1 MTRNGNEKSGSQPG
15 DYPRA
20 AILVLALSL
29 LSRTCDIRAE
39 GGPLSLDYSKD
50 IQPLLENY
58 CLKCHGPEKPKGGVN
73 LSTFTNVAT
82 IHAEPRTWQTV
93 LTQLRERNMP
103 PQNKPQ
109 PKTEER
115 TRLIDWIEATLD
127 SIDDSQLA
135 KDPGRK
141 IIHRLSRF
149 EYNNTIRD
157 LLGVDTRPAD
167 KFPPDGGG
175 GGGFDNNA
183 DTLFIPPILM
193 EKYLVAAG
201 EILEAA
207 KPERIFIVKSSF
219 LISKRS
225 AARQIIEHF
234 ALRAFRRPIEKD
246 DVEDLLGLYD
256 RAVKR
261 GESHE
266 EGVKL
271 AIKAVLVSPNFLFRI
286 EVNRNTAEPY
296 RINDHELATRLSYF
310 LWSSMP
316 DDRLLAVAAQKRL
329 HEPKVLQAEVH
340 RMLQSPK
347 AKAFAENFATQWLR
361 VKELK
366 TSAQP
371 DRRRFPEFT
380 TELRDAMYAE
390 PIEFF
395 HSLLREDRSLLE
407 FIDSDYTFVNA
418 DLARHYGI
426 EGVEGGQFQRVNL
439 TDRNRGGL
447 LGMGG
452 VLTLTSYPL
461 RTSPVLRGKWVLEE
475 IIGAPPPPPPP
486 LIKSLPRDDK
496 PKDGLTLRQRLE
508 KHREDA
514 ACAACHKRMDPI
526 GFGLENF
533 DAIGRWRTEIADQP
547 VDASGEMTTGEK
559 FTGPVELKKILLERR
574 NEFARN
580 LIEKMLA
587 YALGRG
593 LEIYD
598 MPTVRAITKTLAK
611 DGYRTET
618 LVVEIAKSYPF
629 QYRRNNPI
637 QLTQHTESDGARP

>member
-1 MTRNGNEKSGSQPG
+1 MMKSGREPSDQVRSAG
-15 DYPRA
+15 YRPRM
-20 AILVLALSL
+20 AILLFVLLLGDGTRGVRADGGVLSF
-29 LSRTCDIRAE
+29 
-39 GGPLSLDYSKD
+39 DYAKD
-50 IQPLLENY
+50 IHSLIENY

-73 LSTFTNVAT
+73 LSTFTNIACVKAD
-82 IHAEPRTWQTV
+82 PRTWQTV

-115 TRLIDWIEATLD
+115 TRLIDWIEVTLD

-135 KDPGRK
+135 RDPGRK
-141 IIHRLSRF
+141 IIHRLSQF
-149 EYNNTIRD
+149 EYNNTVRD

-201 EILEAA
+201 EILESA
-207 KPERIFIVKSSF
+207 KPGRIFIAKPAF
-219 LISKRS
+219 LMSKRS
-225 AARQIIEHF
+225 AARQILEYF
-234 ALRAFRRPIEKD
+234 AHRAFRRPVEKD
-246 DVEDLLGLYD
+246 ELEDLLGLYD
-256 RAVKR
+256 RAGKR
-261 GESHE
+261 GENHE
-266 EGVKL
+266 SGVKL
-271 AIKAVLVSPNFLFRI
+271 ALKAILVSPNFLFRI
-286 EVNRNTAEPY
+286 EANRSTTEPY
-296 RINDHELATRLSYF
+296 RINDYELATRLSYF

-316 DDRLLAVAAQKRL
+316 DDNLLAVAAQKRL
-329 HEPKVLQAEVH
+329 HEPKVLEAEIQ

-371 DRRRFPEFT
+371 DTRRFPEFT
-380 TELRDAMYAE
+380 AELRDAMYAE
-390 PIEFF
+390 PVEFF
-395 HSLLREDRSLLE
+395 HSLLRGNRSLLE

-426 EGVEGGQFQRVNL
+426 EGVEGRQFQRVKFS
-439 TDRNRGGL
+439 DRNRGGL
-447 LGMGG
+447 LGMAG

-475 IIGAPPPPPPP
+475 ILGSPPPPPPP

-508 KHREDA
+508 KHREDVT
-514 ACAACHKRMDPI
+514 CAACHKRMDPL

-559 FTGPVELKKILLERR
+559 FSGPVELKQILLDRK

-580 LIEKMLA
+580 VIEKMLA

-593 LEIYD
+593 LEIHD
-598 MPTVRAITKTLAK
+598 MPTVREITKTLAK
-611 DGYRTET
+611 DGYHAGT
-618 LVVEIAKSYPF
+618 LVVEIVKSYPF

-637 QLTQHTESDGARP
+637 QLTLDSK